1 MHKKEM
7 ERENKTP
14 APFLY
19 SEVMQMK
26 GYRHLYMLLIVLLV
40 CFVVLSFS
48 YETSC
53 IDQFDH
59 VISHY
64 IQSFRNEYFTAY
76 FVWMSYIGSKKVY
89 FPVMFILFMYFL
101 IRRRY
106 MTAILLMINFYGSR
120 YLNYIL
126 KVWYERPRPDISQL
140 VTATGYSFPSGHA
153 MNAVAFLGFIAYIT
167 ITEHRLQLYQKLLLI
182 VIACF
187 LIFSISISRIYLGVH
202 YPSDILAGWAAGGS
216 WLILCIMFHQT
227 FSPHVADN
235 KSSVSS

>member
-1 MHKKEM
+1 M

-26 GYRHLYMLLIVLLV
+26 RYRHLYMLLIVLLV

-59 VISHY
+59 VISNY

-89 FPVMFILFMYFL
+89 FPVMFILFTYFL

-126 KVWYERPRPDISQL
+126 KAWYERTRPDISQL

-227 FSPHVADN
+227 FLSHAADN